1 MSVGSSTGVLNPPE
15 QMVMDFTSN
24 SPFKIICSHSKPVN
38 SLLKKYGPSSKCWIL
53 AGRPKRAWM
62 GSFLDRCPSTSCVDY
77 DKRFQMSPGKTL
89 VCLIHHNHH
98 LTHLT
103 KVASKMW
110 KGCLRPFL
118 NQPTWIW
125 LNKGYYFAYRCTM
138 TRLIDIFYSWLIPG
152 GIDRFCFKSLQ
163 ADRTSH
169 WSERKDSFLPPLHN
183 SHFSEELILYK
194 LVPSIY
200 WDIFQN
206 VHKTFVALLL
216 KCVFVHEP
224 YGIYT
229 YIALV
234 VKKFLYLRKARV
246 SFTSHCPPCYMHTPS
261 CHIPKN
267 LPFQGRSTISV
278 NMMYHEIHH
287 DGPYISL
294 DSWIPI
300 IHTSK
305 GSFFIICFI
314 YPSMDMIHFLL

>member
-1 MSVGSSTGVLNPPE
+1 MAPVQSVGYLRGALSVHEWDHSWIDDI
-15 QMVMDFTSN
+15 MI
-24 SPFKIICSHSKPVN
+24 SP
-38 SLLKKYGPSSKCWIL
+38 
-53 AGRPKRAWM
+53 
-62 GSFLDRCPSTSCVDY
+62 CPSTSCVDY

-224 YGIYT
+224 YGSIWYIYI
-229 YIALV
+229 YCLSCQEILV
-234 VKKFLYLRKARV
+234 LAESSGISNRVKFNI
-246 SFTSHCPPCYMHTPS
+246 
-261 CHIPKN
+261 HIP
-267 LPFQGRSTISV
+267 LPTVLHPKESPISGAV
-278 NMMYHEIHH
+278 HYKCQH
-287 DGPYISL
+287 DVPWNPSWWSIYFIGFL
-294 DSWIPI
+294 DSYL

-314 YPSMDMIHFLL
+314 YPSMDMIDFLL

>member
-1 MSVGSSTGVLNPPE
+1 
-15 QMVMDFTSN
+15 
-24 SPFKIICSHSKPVN
+24 
-38 SLLKKYGPSSKCWIL
+38 
-53 AGRPKRAWM
+53 
-62 GSFLDRCPSTSCVDY
+62 
-77 DKRFQMSPGKTL
+77 MSPGKTL

-125 LNKGYYFAYRCTM
+125 LNNGYYFAYRCTM
-138 TRLIDIFYSWLIPG
+138 TPLIDILNFHSWLIPG
-152 GIDRFCFKSLQ
+152 GIDMLCFKSLQ

-169 WSERKDSFLPPLHN
+169 WIERKDSFLPPLHN

-224 YGIYT
+224 YVICIYSFSCQDILVLAESSGISNR
-229 YIALV
+229 
-234 VKKFLYLRKARV
+234 VKF
-246 SFTSHCPPCYMHTPS
+246 
-261 CHIPKN
+261 N
-267 LPFQGRSTISV
+267 
-278 NMMYHEIHH
+278 IH
-287 DGPYISL
+287 
-294 DSWIPI
+294 
-300 IHTSK
+300 
-305 GSFFIICFI
+305 
-314 YPSMDMIHFLL
+314 